1 MSDRFCLK
9 MPALLAA
16 SILLIAATA
25 DDALA
30 KGRPAEGPPGL
41 TGAAESRANDRAR
54 EATGTTAPS
63 NPVGDQTTE
72 NQPDES
78 GISYEDYGGDQTT
91 ENNPDEGGV
100 EYEQD
105 P

>member
-16 SILLIAATA
+16 SMLLLSATA
-25 DDALA
+25 DDALG
-30 KGRPAEGPPGL
+30 KGRPADGPPGL
-41 TGAAESRANDRAR
+41 TGAAEGRANARAR
-54 EATGTTAPS
+54 EATGISSPS

-78 GISYEDYGGDQTT
+78 GISYEDFGGDQTT
-91 ENNPDEGGV
+91 ENNPDESGIT
-100 EYEQD
+100 YES